1 MSLMLELFDYDF
13 MQRAFIVGIALSILT
28 AVLGSFIV
36 LKRYAMLPDALSHI
50 ALLGVG
56 IGLVTHSSPIYV
68 PILVAVIAG
77 AAIEYLRFKK
87 RLYSDAILSIF
98 LSGALAMAIVLINLS
113 DGFNASLFSYLF
125 GSITAVS
132 DDEMHLTL
140 GFTAIALLL
149 LLGSYRQLLFV
160 TLDEESAQASGIPVF
175 ALNLMLVILSAVTV
189 ALAMRIVGILLIGA
203 LMVLPI
209 STALLYKENFAK
221 TVLMATLFSLASV
234 IAGLLSSYYLG
245 LSSGA
250 SIVLIALGFFIV
262 SLAMT
267 M

>member
-1 MSLMLELFDYDF
+1 MFEIFDYEF
-13 MQRAFIVGIALSILT
+13 MQRAFIVGISLSLLT

-56 IGLVTHSSPIYV
+56 IGLVTHTSPIYV
-68 PILVAVIAG
+68 PMAVAVLAG
-77 AAIEYLRFKK
+77 IAIEYLRYKK
-87 RLYSDAILSIF
+87 HLYSDAILSIF

-132 DDEMHLTL
+132 DDEMWITV
-140 GFTAIALLL
+140 GFTAAALILL
-149 LLGSYRQLLFV
+149 VGSYRKLLFV
-160 TLDEESAQASGIPVF
+160 TLDEASAQASGIPVF
-175 ALNLMLVILSAVTV
+175 WLNLMLVVLSAVTV

-209 STALLYKENFAK
+209 STALLYKENFTK
-221 TVLMATLFSLASV
+221 TVFMAILFSLVSV
-234 IAGLLSSYYLG
+234 VFGLLSSYYLG

-250 SIVLIALGFFIV
+250 SIVLIALGFFIL
-262 SLAMT
+262 SLFLNY
-267 M
+267 